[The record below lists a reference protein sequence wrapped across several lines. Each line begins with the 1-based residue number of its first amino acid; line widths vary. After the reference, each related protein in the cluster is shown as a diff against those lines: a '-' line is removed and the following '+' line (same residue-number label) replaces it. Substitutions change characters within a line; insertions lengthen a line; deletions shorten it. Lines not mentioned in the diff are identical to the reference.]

1 GWLALGC
8 LLLGAGLLVLGDSGW
23 AHAVGV
29 LCLAGFMV
37 LGYLACAPSD
47 IAADDPAQAS
57 G

>member
-1 GWLALGC
+1 
-8 LLLGAGLLVLGDSGW
+8 
-23 AHAVGV
+23 V